1 MEKKHFARHIS
12 LGQKISACILVVQV
26 IVILVLF
33 NLVIV
38 NTSRSTKEN
47 TVNNM
52 LAVASERAQMV
63 RNYVVER
70 ENMLIS
76 FSKAGEV
83 KALLENPE
91 DKVSTDRAQKY
102 TESFSADVA
111 NLDGLYISE
120 WDTHVLTHTNPNV
133 VGIYTRQG
141 DSLKSLQ
148 NSMIATDGV
157 YNAGM
162 IISPASKQQTVSMYR
177 AVFDSEGRPM
187 GFVGGAV
194 YTKGLVEILDG
205 LIIKGMENAGYYM
218 VNVSN
223 GQYVFNDDSSLI
235 GTEAELTHIQQIC
248 QQMRNRN
255 EDASGYTEYSDNGK
269 DFITTYYY
277 MSDYGWLFFIYDDVD
292 EIFAANNSLKRT
304 LVIFGIS
311 ALLLL
316 TIVSFLIIR
325 RMLKPMKIIEGSI
338 TALQALDIKE
348 RNESKKHR
356 NRNDE
361 LGSITRATES
371 LINSL
376 REITGTLQECGGELE
391 VKADTLHDSAG
402 KLTDR
407 VSDNIATTE
416 ELLATIE
423 NTNDIVQNVNGE
435 IGKINV
441 AVEEVLNNIAASVEA
456 GGQMIESAGVMK
468 EQADTAYHTG
478 QTNLEKT
485 KSSVKEAL
493 DSLQNLVSINE
504 LASEILNIA
513 GQTNLLALNASIEA
527 ARAGD
532 AGRGFAVVA
541 GEIGNLADTSKN
553 TASAIRTICEESEQ
567 SITIVKSCFDSIVN
581 FMETDVVGQFRDF
594 ADKSVLY
601 SQSVDDIKLQLD
613 DANIAVKELYQS
625 VTQISENMSNVK
637 SISSENRL
645 AVSNIVNKSEDI
657 ADIANMIQSQS
668 EENRDLAGQLEQLL
682 AKFQR

>member
-1 MEKKHFARHIS
+1 M
-12 LGQKISACILVVQV
+12 
-26 IVILVLF
+26 
-33 NLVIV
+33 
-38 NTSRSTKEN
+38 
-47 TVNNM
+47 
-52 LAVASERAQMV
+52 
-63 RNYVVER
+63 
-70 ENMLIS
+70 
-76 FSKAGEV
+76 
-83 KALLENPE
+83 
-91 DKVSTDRAQKY
+91 
-102 TESFSADVA
+102 
-111 NLDGLYISE
+111 
-120 WDTHVLTHTNPNV
+120 
-133 VGIYTRQG
+133 
-141 DSLKSLQ
+141 
-148 NSMIATDGV
+148 
-157 YNAGM
+157 
-162 IISPASKQQTVSMYR
+162 
-177 AVFDSEGRPM
+177 
-187 GFVGGAV
+187 
-194 YTKGLVEILDG
+194 
-205 LIIKGMENAGYYM
+205 
-218 VNVSN
+218 
-223 GQYVFNDDSSLI
+223 
-235 GTEAELTHIQQIC
+235 
-248 QQMRNRN
+248 
-255 EDASGYTEYSDNGK
+255 
-269 DFITTYYY
+269 
-277 MSDYGWLFFIYDDVD
+277 
-292 EIFAANNSLKRT
+292 
-304 LVIFGIS
+304 
-311 ALLLL
+311 
-316 TIVSFLIIR
+316 
-325 RMLKPMKIIEGSI
+325 
-338 TALQALDIKE
+338 
-348 RNESKKHR
+348 
-356 NRNDE
+356 
-361 LGSITRATES
+361 
-371 LINSL
+371 
-376 REITGTLQECGGELE
+376 
-391 VKADTLHDSAG
+391 
-402 KLTDR
+402 
-407 VSDNIATTE
+407 
-416 ELLATIE
+416 ATIE

-468 EQADTAYHTG
+468 AQADTAYHTG
-478 QTNLEKT
+478 QTTLEKT

-601 SQSVDDIKLQLD
+601 SQRVDDIKLQLD